1 MISSEIGKEVIKKEL
16 PLIPKLPGVY
26 RMLNDKGEILY
37 VGKAKNLPNRLK
49 SYIAEKNHII
59 RTERMLSQ
67 TKKLEITTTSN
78 ESEALLLEA
87 NLIKKHKP
95 KFNILLRDDKSF
107 PFIFIGNKDVWPQIR
122 RHRGKKTKEGFYFGP
137 FASAGSANWTIKMI
151 QKIFHLRVC
160 DDTVFKN
167 RERPCIL
174 YQIKR
179 CSGPCVMISSEIGK
193 EVIKRELPLIPKL
206 PGVYRML
213 NDKGEILYVGKAKN
227 LPNRLKSYIA
237 EKNHIIRTER
247 MLSQTK
253 KLEITTTSNES
264 EALLLEANLIKK
276 HKPKFNILLRDD
288 KSFPFIFIGNKDVW
302 PQIRRHRGKKTKEGF
317 YFGPFASAGS
327 ANWTIKMIQKIFH
340 LRVCDD
346 TVFKN
351 RERPCIL
358 YQIKRCSGPCVGYVE
373 KEDYKKTVDDA
384 IEFVSGKSRKIQK
397 SLSDQMEKA
406 SEDLDFEKAVI
417 LRDRIKSLNIIQS
430 SQRINEANLIEA
442 DVIAGYKESGKTC
455 IQVFFYRSKQNW
467 GNQAFF
473 PKHDPD
479 ESLSNIL
486 NSFVSQFYE
495 NKSVPSSIIISEEI
509 KEKNLIEKTLSKK
522 EGKQVNLSVAKKGSK
537 LKVINQA
544 TKNAKESLNRK
555 LYESQNNRE
564 LFDSVASKFNLET
577 NINLVEVYDNSHIQG
592 TNSVGALIAF
602 GEEGFIKKRY
612 RKFNIKSKK
621 NEQDDYG
628 MMREVLNRRFKRAIQ
643 EKDNYLSFP
652 DLVIVDG
659 GKGQYSVARDSLN
672 ELGLHEIPIIAIAK
686 GKFRN
691 SGNETFFHNGKEYK
705 FNKNDPTL
713 FFLQRIRDESHRF
726 AISAH
731 RAKRKRGISKSLLDQ
746 IEGIGSIRKRAL
758 LNHFG
763 SARAVE
769 SASLDEIKSVDG
781 VEEKVAKKIYNFFH
795 E

>member
-1 MISSEIGKEVIKKEL
+1 MISSEIGKEVIKK
-16 PLIPKLPGVY
+16 
-26 RMLNDKGEILY
+26 
-37 VGKAKNLPNRLK
+37 
-49 SYIAEKNHII
+49 
-59 RTERMLSQ
+59 
-67 TKKLEITTTSN
+67 
-78 ESEALLLEA
+78 
-87 NLIKKHKP
+87 
-95 KFNILLRDDKSF
+95 
-107 PFIFIGNKDVWPQIR
+107 
-122 RHRGKKTKEGFYFGP
+122 
-137 FASAGSANWTIKMI
+137 
-151 QKIFHLRVC
+151 
-160 DDTVFKN
+160 
-167 RERPCIL
+167 
-174 YQIKR
+174 
-179 CSGPCVMISSEIGK
+179 
-193 EVIKRELPLIPKL
+193 ELPLIPKL

-705 FNKNDPTL
+705 FHKNDPTL